1 MANNYWRTPPEI
13 IDYVQSRF
21 GEIKLDVCAQDKK
34 AAVCKNFISEEMDA
48 FKCDWWQLLSVGELM
63 WMNPPYSDPYPWV
76 KKLGEQIKQGN
87 GRCAA
92 GILNLDPSTKWF
104 YELESYATLI
114 MPIIGRYHD
123 GKFKNGRVSF
133 LNESSEPIKGN
144 SKPQFLFYA
153 SSVDMPKCWQP
164 VSISELYGI

>member
-1 MANNYWRTPPEI
+1 MANNYWRTPSQI
-13 IDYVQSRF
+13 INYIESRF
-21 GEIKLDVCAQDKK
+21 GEIKLDVCAKDKK
-34 AAVCKNFISEEMDA
+34 AAVCSNFISEEMDA

-63 WMNPPYSDPYPWV
+63 WMNPPYSDTYPWV

-114 MPIIGRYHD
+114 MPII
-123 GKFKNGRVSF
+123 KNMGTLITKAEEDTRPER
-133 LNESSEPIKGN
+133 LRPESP
-144 SKPQFLFYA
+144 P
-153 SSVDMPKCWQP
+153 VWWPKR
-164 VSISELYGI
+164 S